1 MMILY
6 ECEKVAVLQDDDKF
20 IVHILD
26 NYRMVKEI
34 ITSEGNL
41 ISTLKKEVKCDKY
54 PCEKVVFGKK
64 KLTHIRNEVS
74 EIEKVL
80 NYR

>member
-6 ECEKVAVLQDDDKF
+6 ECEKVAVLQEDDKF

-34 ITSEGNL
+34 IVNRGNL

-64 KLTHIRNEVS
+64 KLTQLKKEVF

-80 NYR
+80 NYI